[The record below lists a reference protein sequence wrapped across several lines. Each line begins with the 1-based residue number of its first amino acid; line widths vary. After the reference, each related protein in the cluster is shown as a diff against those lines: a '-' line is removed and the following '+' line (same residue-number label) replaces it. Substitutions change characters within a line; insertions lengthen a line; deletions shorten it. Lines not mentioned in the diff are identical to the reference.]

1 MTKPESVTFQPGDR
15 VVVRVDYPHR
25 HIRTPRYIQG
35 KTGRISALCGV
46 FPNPETLAYGENG
59 LPPQPLY
66 RVEFLQADVWETYHG
81 AVTDKLLID
90 IYEGWLEPANL

>member
-1 MTKPESVTFQPGDR
+1 M
-15 VVVRVDYPHR
+15 VRVDHPHR

-35 KTGRISALCGV
+35 KTGKISARCGV

-66 RVEFLQADVWETYHG
+66 RVEFIQADVWENYHG
-81 AVTDKLLID
+81 PMTDKLLID
-90 IYEGWLEPANL
+90 IYEGWLEPANR